1 MKTLSIALR
10 LSVLVAGLMLA
21 GCGQKSAESTS
32 ADLKAF
38 PSAPADT
45 KTLWEQAVAAEK
57 ASDFMA
63 AQAAFLQLRA
73 QNLTP
78 EQQAA
83 VQHAAQSNGEKLL
96 AAFNKGD
103 PAAQKAM
110 EALRQQ
116 GGPRG
121 PLPAATQ

>member
-1 MKTLSIALR
+1 
-10 LSVLVAGLMLA
+10 LVAGLVLA
-21 GCGQKSAESTS
+21 GCGQKSTEITT

-38 PSAPADT
+38 SSAPADT
-45 KTLWEQAVAAEK
+45 KTLWEQAVAADK

-63 AQAAFLQLRA
+63 AQAAFRQLRA
-73 QNLTP
+73 QTLTP
-78 EQQAA
+78 EQQVA
-83 VQHAAQSNGEKLL
+83 VQHAAQANGEKLL

-121 PLPAATQ
+121 PLPAAPQ